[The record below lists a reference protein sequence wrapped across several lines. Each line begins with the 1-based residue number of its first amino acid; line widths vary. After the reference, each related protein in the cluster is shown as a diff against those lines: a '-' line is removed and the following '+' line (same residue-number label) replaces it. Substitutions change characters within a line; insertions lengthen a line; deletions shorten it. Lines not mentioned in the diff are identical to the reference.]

1 MDREILLQIWI
12 YGLRLFP
19 STWESGNFQFQAT
32 VRESEIISPML
43 QTYFKFVQRSFE
55 NLRRL
60 DYQLKLMP

>member
-32 VRESEIISPML
+32 VRESEIML
-43 QTYFKFVQRSFE
+43 QIYFEFVQRSFE